1 MLITP
6 LSQGI
11 TTDITNSTG
20 EALIRFFNDTEY
32 HTFTGMS
39 AFASVAGINGLAP
52 HIEAAKQ
59 RGQTINFIVGVDQK
73 ATSKEAL
80 EAMASL
86 GINSFIFHQ
95 LGGSIFHPKVYL
107 FEGEHKSQLIVG
119 SSNLTRQGLYVN
131 VEASL
136 LLELSH
142 DVPEDFKVITD
153 MKASFSSLY
162 DFSDPNLSPI
172 TAELIKRLVIEKVVP
187 TEAQLKQNHAKLDEL
202 DKDLEEPAERRLP
215 EWFPKRKLPQAPAAF
230 TGKKAVKEAA
240 SPKKAGEENDEEE
253 YQNEVDDD
261 TVEVEVATVPSFTLV
276 WRHPKL
282 PHSYVETPKTANS
295 NVKGNFGLS
304 QANYKV
310 EGEFI
315 DSQTYFRQQV
325 FGKLSW
331 SAERTSPLVELATAQ
346 FYVTILGEDL
356 GVFTLE
362 VRHKP
367 SGEAGQKNYPGYV
380 SWGPIAKTIQEKE
393 LVGYS
398 LNLYRLDG
406 SDDTFKIEIQ

>member
-1 MLITP
+1 MLITT

-20 EALIRFFNDTEY
+20 EALIRFFNDAEY
-32 HTFTGMS
+32 HTFTGLS
-39 AFASVAGINGLAP
+39 AFVSVAGVNGLAP
-52 HIEAAKQ
+52 HIEAAKT
-59 RGQTINFIVGVDQK
+59 RGLTINFIVGVDQK

-80 EAMASL
+80 EAISSL
-86 GINSFIFHQ
+86 GINARIFHQ

-142 DVPEDFKVITD
+142 DIPADVKVLND

-162 DFSDPNLSPI
+162 DFTDPNLSEI
-172 TAELIKRLVIEKVVP
+172 TAELIERLVVEKVVP

-202 DKDLEEPAERRLP
+202 DKAIEEPAERRLP

-230 TGKKAVKEAA
+230 RGKKAVKGAV
-240 SPKKAGEENDEEE
+240 SPKKAGEGIDEEE
-253 YQNEVDDD
+253 YQDEVDDD
-261 TVEVEVATVPSFTLV
+261 TAEVEVAIVPSFTLV

-304 QANYKV
+304 QAKFIV
-310 EGEFI
+310 GGEYI
-315 DSQTYFRQQV
+315 DSQTYFRYNV
-325 FGKLSW
+325 FSGLAW
-331 SAERTSPLVELATAQ
+331 SDESPLVELATAQ
-346 FYVTILGEDL
+346 FYVSILGEDL

-380 SWGPIAKTIQEKE
+380 SWGPLAKKIQESE